1 MRIKLYVT
9 STGKIINIQN
19 VQLKYN
25 RPDHVVVAFDCHK
38 RHEEE
43 LWDEEVIFVNHKYKE
58 LFRGDMCR
66 LSFLYYQADGHKPKV
81 QFEIWDP
88 YVKYGPVSN
97 EYISKFLSKPKEEPE
112 PVEEKEIPYLLTL
125 HPQLRK
131 VYEVMMA
138 FKRRSRYY
146 YHLYLMG
153 LHILLR
159 YIENNIFSYDLLF
172 PSPVKSTAIAFNQIF
187 KNESWEMTV
196 LTPHDNL
203 SSTLT
208 FVGTNYSAAE
218 HESLDWAPA
227 QGSHF
232 RRSPTS
238 APVSCFEEKLRKASL
253 LFCFRLKKKDWQYD
267 KSHNNNRK
275 SAGHRP
281 IQIAEKFSP
290 QNSADCDISRSA
302 QKLRNDKFAYRR

>member
-1 MRIKLYVT
+1 MRIKLYVI

-25 RPDHVVVAFDCHK
+25 RPGRVVVAFDCHK
-38 RHEEE
+38 KYEEE
-43 LWDEEVIFVNHKYKE
+43 LWYEEVIFVNHKYKE

-88 YVKYGPVSN
+88 YVKYGPVS
-97 EYISKFLSKPKEEPE
+97 EYYVSKFLTKKKEIEIPEEPE
-112 PVEEKEIPYLLTL
+112 KEVPYLLTL

-159 YIENNIFSYDLLF
+159 YVENHILPYDLLF
-172 PSPVKSTAIAFNQIF
+172 PSHFKSTALVFSN
-187 KNESWEMTV
+187 
-196 LTPHDNL
+196 NL
-203 SSTLT
+203 RM
-208 FVGTNYSAAE
+208 
-218 HESLDWAPA
+218 
-227 QGSHF
+227 SHG
-232 RRSPTS
+232 
-238 APVSCFEEKLRKASL
+238 K
-253 LFCFRLKKKDWQYD
+253 
-267 KSHNNNRK
+267 
-275 SAGHRP
+275 
-281 IQIAEKFSP
+281 
-290 QNSADCDISRSA
+290 
-302 QKLRNDKFAYRR
+302 

>member
-1 MRIKLYVT
+1 MFRYLIAF
-9 STGKIINIQN
+9 IIQN

-25 RPDHVVVAFDCHK
+25 RPGRVVVAFDCHK
-38 RHEEE
+38 RYEEE

-88 YVKYGPVSN
+88 YVKYGPVS
-97 EYISKFLSKPKEEPE
+97 EYYISKFLRKPKEEPE
-112 PVEEKEIPYLLTL
+112 PVEEKEVPYLLTL

-159 YIENNIFSYDLLF
+159 YIEKNILPYDLLF
-172 PSPVKSTAIAFNQIF
+172 PSPIKSTAIASIKRL

-196 LTPHDNL
+196 LTPRKDLN
-203 SSTLT
+203 STLK
-208 FVGTNYSAAE
+208 FVGSFNNNSVAE

-227 QGSHF
+227 QDSHIA
-232 RRSPTS
+232 RSPTS
-238 APVSCFEEKLRKASL
+238 APVSCLEA
-253 LFCFRLKKKDWQYD
+253 
-267 KSHNNNRK
+267 
-275 SAGHRP
+275 
-281 IQIAEKFSP
+281 
-290 QNSADCDISRSA
+290 
-302 QKLRNDKFAYRR
+302 

>member
-1 MRIKLYVT
+1 MRIKLYVI

-25 RPDHVVVAFDCHK
+25 RPGRVVVAFDCHK
-38 RHEEE
+38 RYEEE

-88 YVKYGPVSN
+88 YVKYGPVS
-97 EYISKFLSKPKEEPE
+97 EYYISKFLTKKKEE
-112 PVEEKEIPYLLTL
+112 PVEEPEEEKEVPYLLPL

-138 FKRRSRYY
+138 FKRRSRHY

-159 YIENNIFSYDLLF
+159 YIEKNIFPYDLLF
-172 PSPVKSTAIAFNQIF
+172 PSPIKSTTLASLKIF

-196 LTPHDNL
+196 FTPRNKL

-208 FVGTNYSAAE
+208 FVGRKNKSAAE

-227 QGSHF
+227 QDSQF
-232 RRSPTS
+232 WRTPTS
-238 APVSCFEEKLRKASL
+238 APVSCLKHTME
-253 LFCFRLKKKDWQYD
+253 FCIM
-267 KSHNNNRK
+267 S
-275 SAGHRP
+275 
-281 IQIAEKFSP
+281 IAF
-290 QNSADCDISRSA
+290 
-302 QKLRNDKFAYRR
+302 

>member
-1 MRIKLYVT
+1 MRIKLYVI

-25 RPDHVVVAFDCHK
+25 RPGRVVVAFDCHK
-38 RHEEE
+38 KYEEE
-43 LWDEEVIFVNHKYKE
+43 LWDEEVIFVDYKYKG

-88 YVKYGPVSN
+88 YVKYGPVS
-97 EYISKFLSKPKEEPE
+97 EYYISKFLSKPKEEPE
-112 PVEEKEIPYLLTL
+112 PVEEKEVPYLLTL

-159 YIENNIFSYDLLF
+159 YIEKNMLPYDLLF
-172 PSPVKSTAIAFNQIF
+172 PSPLQPTTIASNQRF

-196 LTPHDNL
+196 FTTHKDL
-203 SSTLT
+203 SSTLK
-208 FVGTNYSAAE
+208 FVGIINNSVAE

-227 QGSHF
+227 QDSIS
-232 RRSPTS
+232 RSPTS
-238 APVSCFEEKLRKASL
+238 APVSCLEEKLVIE
-253 LFCFRLKKKDWQYD
+253 FCCCVF
-267 KSHNNNRK
+267 
-275 SAGHRP
+275 
-281 IQIAEKFSP
+281 
-290 QNSADCDISRSA
+290 CDTVC
-302 QKLRNDKFAYRR
+302 

>member
-1 MRIKLYVT
+1 MRIKLYVI

-25 RPDHVVVAFDCHK
+25 RPGRVVVAFDCHK
-38 RHEEE
+38 KYEEE
-43 LWDEEVIFVNHKYKE
+43 LWDEEVIFVNYKYKE

-88 YVKYGPVSN
+88 YVKYGPVS
-97 EYISKFLSKPKEEPE
+97 EYYVSKFLTKKKVEE

-146 YHLYLMG
+146 YNLYLMG
-153 LHILLR
+153 LHILLH
-159 YIENNIFSYDLLF
+159 YIENNILPYDLLF
-172 PSPVKSTAIAFNQIF
+172 PSPVKSTTIASKLRF

-196 LTPHDNL
+196 LTPCKDL

-208 FVGTNYSAAE
+208 FVGSLTNSVAE
-218 HESLDWAPA
+218 HESLDWAPV
-227 QGSHF
+227 QDSQF
-232 RRSPTS
+232 WRTPTS
-238 APVSCFEEKLRKASL
+238 APVSC
-253 LFCFRLKKKDWQYD
+253 LKHK
-267 KSHNNNRK
+267 N
-275 SAGHRP
+275 
-281 IQIAEKFSP
+281 IIEF
-290 QNSADCDISRSA
+290 
-302 QKLRNDKFAYRR
+302 

>member
-1 MRIKLYVT
+1 MRIKLYVI

-25 RPDHVVVAFDCHK
+25 RPGRVVVAFDCHK
-38 RHEEE
+38 RYEEE

-88 YVKYGPVSN
+88 YVKYGPVS
-97 EYISKFLSKPKEEPE
+97 EYYVSKFLTKKKEVIEEEPI
-112 PVEEKEIPYLLTL
+112 EEKAIPYLLTL

-153 LHILLR
+153 LHIFLR
-159 YIENNIFSYDLLF
+159 YVEKKIFFHMICYF
-172 PSPVKSTAIAFNQIF
+172 PVLSNQ
-187 KNESWEMTV
+187 
-196 LTPHDNL
+196 P
-203 SSTLT
+203 
-208 FVGTNYSAAE
+208 
-218 HESLDWAPA
+218 P
-227 QGSHF
+227 
-232 RRSPTS
+232 
-238 APVSCFEEKLRKASL
+238 
-253 LFCFRLKKKDWQYD
+253 
-267 KSHNNNRK
+267 
-275 SAGHRP
+275 
-281 IQIAEKFSP
+281 
-290 QNSADCDISRSA
+290 
-302 QKLRNDKFAYRR
+302 

>member
-1 MRIKLYVT
+1 MRIKLYVI

-38 RHEEE
+38 RYEEE

-88 YVKYGPVSN
+88 YVKYGPVS
-97 EYISKFLSKPKEEPE
+97 EYYVSKFLRKPKEI
-112 PVEEKEIPYLLTL
+112 VEEEPQPEKEVPYLLTL

-159 YIENNIFSYDLLF
+159 YIEKNIFPYDLLF
-172 PSPVKSTAIAFNQIF
+172 PSHLQPTTLVYGKYF

-196 LTPHDNL
+196 STPHNNL
-203 SSTLT
+203 NSTLK
-208 FVGTNYSAAE
+208 FVGRKNNSVAE
-218 HESLDWAPA
+218 HESLDWAPVHDSLSRDHRLA
-227 QGSHF
+227 H
-232 RRSPTS
+232 
-238 APVSCFEEKLRKASL
+238 LYHAS
-253 LFCFRLKKKDWQYD
+253 KK
-267 KSHNNNRK
+267 S
-275 SAGHRP
+275 
-281 IQIAEKFSP
+281 
-290 QNSADCDISRSA
+290 
-302 QKLRNDKFAYRR
+302 

>member
-1 MRIKLYVT
+1 MRIKLYVI

-38 RHEEE
+38 RYEEE

-88 YVKYGPVSN
+88 YVKYGPVS
-97 EYISKFLSKPKEEPE
+97 EYYISKFLSKPKEE
-112 PVEEKEIPYLLTL
+112 VIEEEERPTWGMLK
-125 HPQLRK
+125 
-131 VYEVMMA
+131 
-138 FKRRSRYY
+138 FKREYWKYYEKVIAFRYKSRYY

-153 LHILLR
+153 LHILLS
-159 YIENNIFSYDLLF
+159 YIENHMLPYDLLF
-172 PSPVKSTAIAFNQIF
+172 PSPLKSTAIAFHQIF

-196 LTPHDNL
+196 FTPRNNL

-208 FVGTNYSAAE
+208 FVGSLNQYSVAE

-227 QGSHF
+227 QDSQLW
-232 RRSPTS
+232 RSPTS
-238 APVSCFEEKLRKASL
+238 APVSCLEEKL
-253 LFCFRLKKKDWQYD
+253 
-267 KSHNNNRK
+267 N
-275 SAGHRP
+275 
-281 IQIAEKFSP
+281 
-290 QNSADCDISRSA
+290 
-302 QKLRNDKFAYRR
+302 

>member
-1 MRIKLYVT
+1 MRIKLYVI

-25 RPDHVVVAFDCHK
+25 RPGRVVVAFDCHK
-38 RHEEE
+38 KYEEE

-88 YVKYGPVSN
+88 YVKYGPVS
-97 EYISKFLSKPKEEPE
+97 EYYISKFLTKKKEVIEEEPE
-112 PVEEKEIPYLLTL
+112 EKPTWGML
-125 HPQLRK
+125 K
-131 VYEVMMA
+131 
-138 FKRRSRYY
+138 FKREYWRYYEKVIAFRYKSRYY

-153 LHILLR
+153 LHILLH
-159 YIENNIFSYDLLF
+159 YIENNILPYDLLF
-172 PSPVKSTAIAFNQIF
+172 PSPIKSTTIASQKRT

-196 LTPHDNL
+196 LTPHNKL

-208 FVGTNYSAAE
+208 FVGSITNSAAE

-227 QGSHF
+227 QD
-232 RRSPTS
+232 SPLTDHRLAHLYHAS
-238 APVSCFEEKLRKASL
+238 KKIKYLKL
-253 LFCFRLKKKDWQYD
+253 LKKYV
-267 KSHNNNRK
+267 
-275 SAGHRP
+275 
-281 IQIAEKFSP
+281 QIYPSVG
-290 QNSADCDISRSA
+290 R
-302 QKLRNDKFAYRR
+302 

>member
-1 MRIKLYVT
+1 MIIENPKQVRKKIMRIKLYVI

-25 RPDHVVVAFDCHK
+25 RPGRVVVAFDCHK
-38 RHEEE
+38 RYEEE

-88 YVKYGPVSN
+88 YVKYGPVS
-97 EYISKFLSKPKEEPE
+97 EYYVSKFLTKKKVEE
-112 PVEEKEIPYLLTL
+112 PVEEPEEKEVPYLLTL

-159 YIENNIFSYDLLF
+159 YIENNFTPYDLFF
-172 PSPVKSTAIAFNQIF
+172 PSPVKSTAIASPKRI

-196 LTPHDNL
+196 FTPHKDL

-208 FVGTNYSAAE
+208 FVGRKNNSAAE
-218 HESLDWAPA
+218 HESLDWAPV
-227 QGSHF
+227 QDS
-232 RRSPTS
+232 S
-238 APVSCFEEKLRKASL
+238 KLKSL
-253 LFCFRLKKKDWQYD
+253 LITD
-267 KSHNNNRK
+267 
-275 SAGHRP
+275 
-281 IQIAEKFSP
+281 
-290 QNSADCDISRSA
+290 
-302 QKLRNDKFAYRR
+302 

>member
-1 MRIKLYVT
+1 MRIKLYVI

-25 RPDHVVVAFDCHK
+25 RPGRVVVAFDCHK
-38 RHEEE
+38 RYEEE

-88 YVKYGPVSN
+88 YVKYGPVS
-97 EYISKFLSKPKEEPE
+97 EYYVSKFLTKKKEVIEEEPE
-112 PVEEKEIPYLLTL
+112 EEKEIPYLLTL

-146 YHLYLMG
+146 YHLYLIG

-159 YIENNIFSYDLLF
+159 YIEKNIFPYDLLF
-172 PSPVKSTAIAFNQIF
+172 PSHIKSTAIASQKII

-196 LTPHDNL
+196 LTPHNKL

-208 FVGTNYSAAE
+208 FVGTNYSVAE
-218 HESLDWAPA
+218 HESLEWVPA
-227 QGSHF
+227 QDSIS
-232 RRSPTS
+232 RSPTS
-238 APVSCFEEKLRKASL
+238 APVSCFEENFSDVYIFCYINRLLTFLR
-253 LFCFRLKKKDWQYD
+253 
-267 KSHNNNRK
+267 
-275 SAGHRP
+275 
-281 IQIAEKFSP
+281 
-290 QNSADCDISRSA
+290 
-302 QKLRNDKFAYRR
+302 

>member
-1 MRIKLYVT
+1 MRIKLYVI

-25 RPDHVVVAFDCHK
+25 RPGRVVVAFDCHK
-38 RHEEE
+38 KYEEE

-88 YVKYGPVSN
+88 YVKYGPVSDH
-97 EYISKFLSKPKEEPE
+97 YISKFLTKKKVEE
-112 PVEEKEIPYLLTL
+112 PVEEPKEKEIPYLLTL

-159 YIENNIFSYDLLF
+159 YIEKNILPYDLFF
-172 PSPVKSTAIAFNQIF
+172 PSPVKSTTIAALQQT

-196 LTPHDNL
+196 FTPHRNL
-203 SSTLT
+203 NSTLT
-208 FVGTNYSAAE
+208 FVGTPLIISVAE
-218 HESLDWAPA
+218 HESLDWAPV
-227 QGSHF
+227 QDSPLW
-232 RRSPTS
+232 RSPTS
-238 APVSCFEEKLRKASL
+238 APVSCLEEKLRKQNDVYSGVLDFL
-253 LFCFRLKKKDWQYD
+253 LYLC
-267 KSHNNNRK
+267 
-275 SAGHRP
+275 
-281 IQIAEKFSP
+281 
-290 QNSADCDISRSA
+290 
-302 QKLRNDKFAYRR
+302 

>member
-1 MRIKLYVT
+1 MRIKLYVI

-25 RPDHVVVAFDCHK
+25 RPGRVVVAFDCHK
-38 RHEEE
+38 KYEEE

-88 YVKYGPVSN
+88 YVKYGPVSD
-97 EYISKFLSKPKEEPE
+97 EYISKFLTKKKEA
-112 PVEEKEIPYLLTL
+112 PVEEEEEERPTWGMFK
-125 HPQLRK
+125 
-131 VYEVMMA
+131 
-138 FKRRSRYY
+138 FKREYWRYYEKVIAFRYKSRYY

-159 YIENNIFSYDLLF
+159 YIEKNIFPYDLLF
-172 PSPVKSTAIAFNQIF
+172 PSPIKPTTIAFNKIF

-196 LTPHDNL
+196 FTTRKDLN
-203 SSTLT
+203 STLT
-208 FVGTNYSAAE
+208 FVGTPLTNSVAE

-227 QGSHF
+227 QDSHS
-232 RRSPTS
+232 RDH
-238 APVSCFEEKLRKASL
+238 
-253 LFCFRLKKKDWQYD
+253 RLAHLY
-267 KSHNNNRK
+267 H
-275 SAGHRP
+275 A
-281 IQIAEKFSP
+281 
-290 QNSADCDISRSA
+290 
-302 QKLRNDKFAYRR
+302 